1 MKYKF
6 ILSLFGSILLVI
18 ISASAQDSTVPKIIP
33 ENTSKKLKLTDTIID
48 SSAIQLK
55 QKVLNTIK
63 KDSTNTALQVSYKNP
78 SLYPFY
84 IMPFPTIYGKF
95 TGGFLKSDKLYNSTK
110 LAFQLTQQVRIVKKM
125 DWIFYL
131 FCSLLLFLSLLNAFF
146 RKYLNDLFVVFFKT
160 SMRQNQLTEQIAQAT
175 LPSLLLDIFFIISG
189 GLLIYFVFLYPKVQ
203 ENAVAWIQILYC
215 IAIPAILY
223 FFKFLTIRTISWLF
237 SKSEAGKNY
246 LFNVF
251 LVNKITGLF
260 LVPMSIG
267 IAYSEFANIKI
278 FVTITIVGLAFFLIM
293 RMVKCFL
300 AINQVVKMSLI
311 QFSLLVVSFEVIPV
325 LMICK
330 VLLWVI
336 G

>member
-1 MKYKF
+1 MKFKF
-6 ILSLFGSILLVI
+6 ILSLIGSILLVI
-18 ISASAQDSTVPKIIP
+18 PSANAQNSSVPKIVQ
-33 ENTSKKLKLTDTIID
+33 ENVSKQRMLADSIKD

-55 QKVLNTIK
+55 QQGLNTLK
-63 KDSTNTALQVSYKNP
+63 KDSSKTSLQISYKNP
-78 SLYPFY
+78 SLYPFN
-84 IMPFPTIYGKF
+84 IMPYPTVYGKF
-95 TGGFLKSDKLYNSTK
+95 VGGFLKSDKIYNSTK
-110 LAFQLTQQVRIVKKM
+110 LAFQLTQQVRKVKKM

-131 FCSLLLFLSLLNAFF
+131 FCSLLLFLSILNAFF

-189 GLLIYFVFLYPKVQ
+189 GLLIYFVFLYPKVE

-223 FFKFLTIRTISWLF
+223 FFKYLTIRTISWLF

-267 IAYSEFANIKI
+267 IAYSAFTTIKI
-278 FVTITIVGLAFFLIM
+278 FVTITIIGLTFLLIM

-300 AINQVVKMSLI
+300 AINQVIKISLI

>member
-1 MKYKF
+1 MNIKF
-6 ILSLFGSILLVI
+6 IFTLIGLILLAVQ
-18 ISASAQDSTVPKIIP
+18 SASSQDSITPKIVT
-33 ENTSKKLKLTDTIID
+33 EKSASNLKRLDTIID
-48 SSAIQLK
+48 SSSIQLK
-55 QKVLNTIK
+55 QYLLTTKK
-63 KDSTNTALQVSYKNP
+63 KDSVNVDTLFNIKYP
-78 SLYPFY
+78 SLYPLNITPY
-84 IMPFPTIYGKF
+84 PSLYGKF
-95 TGGFLKSDKLYNSTK
+95 AGGFLKADKLYSSTK
-110 LAFQLTQQVRIVKKM
+110 VAFQLKQQVRKVKKM

-189 GLLIYFVFLYPKVQ
+189 GLLLYFVFLYPKVQ
-203 ENAVAWIQILYC
+203 DPSAAWIEILYC

-223 FFKFLTIRTISWLF
+223 FFKFLSIRTISWLF
-237 SKSEAGKNY
+237 SKSEAGKSY

-267 IAYSEFANIKI
+267 IAYSESETIKV
-278 FVTITIVGLAFFLIM
+278 FVAITIVGLSFFIIM
-293 RMVKCFL
+293 RMVKCFW
-300 AINQVVKMSLI
+300 AINQLIKISLFH
-311 QFSLLVVSFEVIPV
+311 FSLLVISFEVIPV